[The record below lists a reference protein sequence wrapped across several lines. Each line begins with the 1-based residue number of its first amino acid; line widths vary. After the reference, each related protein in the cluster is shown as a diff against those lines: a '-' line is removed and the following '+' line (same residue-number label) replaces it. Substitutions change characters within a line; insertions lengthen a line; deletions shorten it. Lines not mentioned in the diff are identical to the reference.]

1 MPRTI
6 RVIYTNGVLKPLDE
20 LHLNE
25 GEIIFIVIEKKSI
38 TNILDII
45 EELRTK
51 TPKIANPVEVL
62 EEMRR

>member
-1 MPRTI
+1 MPRAI

-20 LHLNE
+20 LRLNE

-51 TPKIANPVEVL
+51 TPKIDNPVEVL